1 MVRTR
6 ETDYPVLPTF
16 LPDGFGV
23 SLVRRPLVGE

>member
-23 SLVRRPLVGE
+23 SLVGCQL